1 MNLSKTSLKKNV
13 TNCSTGVTGDS
24 GLMSML
30 LPRGPELI
38 RIRFCAV
45 GATPQKNLPIWQ
57 LNKFQTPFGLDV
69 KSMYGTQLRPVNII
83 TTSSLQDAVAWK
95 LSCVYD
101 MALCWCWQIFTILW
115 LKLLFGEFSC
125 EKKIRLLYDTS
136 IHINC
141 AWGTLWSSCPGGC
154 RTSLGG
160 RGISYSTSK
169 GTVHPIGPLQ
179 WQNCIKK
186 EKV

>member
-1 MNLSKTSLKKNV
+1 MSRVTLGWCQCFCHVAQSSLEL
-13 TNCSTGVTGDS
+13 DS
-24 GLMSML
+24 ALWA
-30 LPRGPELI
+30 I
-38 RIRFCAV
+38 
-45 GATPQKNLPIWQ
+45 TPQKNLPIRQ

-83 TTSSLQDAVAWK
+83 TTSSLRDAVAWNF
-95 LSCVYD
+95 SCVYD

-115 LKLLFGEFSC
+115 WTLLVWRVFLW
-125 EKKIRLLYDTS
+125 EKKIRRLLVYFTS
-136 IHINC
+136 KHINC
-141 AWGTLWSSCPGGC
+141 AWGTWWNSCPGGC

-160 RGISYSTSK
+160 RGISYSTSNR
-169 GTVHPIGPLQ
+169 TVHPIGPLQ